1 MRCPKCHYISFDSGD
16 RCRNCGYDF
25 SLAVETP
32 DNPLDLKPDAE
43 PRTAPEDFSL
53 PDLDGTETPVAGGR
67 QPADKTWRPADTGA
81 GLDLPLFSGGDDRPL
96 VTPPAVPRAPLAVRR
111 ATPAVPRLRTP
122 APEPPER
129 VLPLEPEARAAA
141 GAPAP
146 APAGRE
152 TGPADDVAPAGA
164 RLGAAAVDAIL
175 LAAIDLAVLVMT
187 LRIAGLGRDELGMLP
202 VVPLVAFLALLNGGY
217 VVLFTATVG
226 QTLGKMA
233 FGLRVVDADDAG
245 GAPPGVG
252 QAALRALALVL
263 SFAPVGLGYL
273 PALFGDDR
281 RAFHD
286 RLTDTRV
293 VSDRS

>member
-32 DNPLDLKPDAE
+32 ENTLGLKADSEIPAPPD
-43 PRTAPEDFSL
+43 DFSL
-53 PDLDGTETPVAGGR
+53 PDLDRAETPAAAGR
-67 QPADKTWRPADTGA
+67 QPADKTWRPADSGT
-81 GLDLPLFSGGDDRPL
+81 GLDLPLFPGDDRPL

-122 APEPPER
+122 NPEPPER
-129 VLPLEPEARAAA
+129 VLPLEPA
-141 GAPAP
+141 GRSAPPAP
-146 APAGRE
+146 LPARPGGGE
-152 TGPADDVAPAGA
+152 ALADDTAPAGA
-164 RLGAAAVDAIL
+164 RLGAAVVDAIL
-175 LAAIDLAVLVMT
+175 LAAIDLAVLIMT
-187 LRIAGLGRDELGMLP
+187 LRLAGLERDELGMLP
-202 VVPLVAFLALLNGGY
+202 IVPFLAFLALLNGGY

-233 FGLRVVDADDAG
+233 FGLRVIDAADDTG
-245 GAPPGVG
+245 GPPGVG
-252 QAALRALALVL
+252 QTALRALASVL
-263 SFAPVGLGYL
+263 SLAPLGLGYL
-273 PALFGDDR
+273 PALLGGDR

-293 VSDRS
+293 VSNRS